1 MTAIIY
7 FLNLYQMELSIIFL
21 IIALIFFSPLILG
34 LIFMGAQKKI
44 NLKHTNSGLNKP
56 GYVGY
61 CWTYFFFSFFVP
73 IFRGEILIGV
83 LHLIFSVVTF
93 GLFQLVIPFLYNKQ
107 FTSRMLTSGWELS
120 DTEENMQVARLKLGI
135 GK

>member
-1 MTAIIY
+1 
-7 FLNLYQMELSIIFL
+7 MELSIISL
-21 IIALIFFSPLILG
+21 IIILIFFSPLILG

-93 GLFQLVIPFLYNKQ
+93 GLFQLVIPYLYNKQ

-135 GK
+135 GN

>member
-1 MTAIIY
+1 
-7 FLNLYQMELSIIFL
+7 MELSIVFL
-21 IIALIFFSPLILG
+21 VIILIFFSPLILG

-44 NLKHTNSGLNKP
+44 NLKHTNSSLNKP
-56 GYVGY
+56 GFVGY

-120 DTEENMQVARLKLGI
+120 DIEENMQAARLKLGI
-135 GK
+135 GN

>member
-1 MTAIIY
+1 
-7 FLNLYQMELSIIFL
+7 MELSIIFL
-21 IIALIFFSPLILG
+21 IIILIFFLPLILG

-83 LHLIFSVVTF
+83 LHLVFSVVTF

-135 GK
+135 GN

>member
-1 MTAIIY
+1 
-7 FLNLYQMELSIIFL
+7 MELSIIFL
-21 IIALIFFSPLILG
+21 IIILIFFLPLILG

-44 NLKHTNSGLNKP
+44 NLKHTNSSLNKP

-135 GK
+135 GN

>member
-1 MTAIIY
+1 
-7 FLNLYQMELSIIFL
+7 MEQSIIFL
-21 IIALIFFSPLILG
+21 IIILIFFLPLILG

-44 NLKHTNSGLNKP
+44 NLKHANSGLNKP

-93 GLFQLVIPFLYNKQ
+93 GIFQLVIPFLYNKQ
-107 FTSRMLTSGWELS
+107 FTSRMLTSGWVLS

-135 GK
+135 GN

>member
-1 MTAIIY
+1 MA
-7 FLNLYQMELSIIFL
+7 LSIISL
-21 IIALIFFSPLILG
+21 IIILIFFLPLILG
-34 LIFMGAQKKI
+34 LIIMGVQKKI
-44 NLKHTNSGLNKP
+44 NLKHTNSSLNKP

-73 IFRGEILIGV
+73 IFRGEIFIGV
-83 LHLIFSVVTF
+83 LHLIFSIVTF

-120 DTEENMQVARLKLGI
+120 DTEENMQLARLKLGI
-135 GK
+135 GN

>member
-1 MTAIIY
+1 
-7 FLNLYQMELSIIFL
+7 MEFSIIF
-21 IIALIFFSPLILG
+21 IIVILIFFSPLILG

-44 NLKHTNSGLNKP
+44 NLKHSNSGLNKP
-56 GYVGY
+56 GFVGY

-83 LHLIFSVVTF
+83 LHFIFSVVTF

-107 FTSRMLTSGWELS
+107 FTSRMLTSGWEIS
-120 DTEENMQVARLKLGI
+120 DTEEKTKLAKLKLGI
-135 GK
+135 GI

>member
-1 MTAIIY
+1 
-7 FLNLYQMELSIIFL
+7 MEYSIVFL
-21 IIALIFFSPLILG
+21 IIILVFFSPLILG

-44 NLKHTNSGLNKP
+44 NLKHSNSGLNKP
-56 GYVGY
+56 GYFGY

-93 GLFQLVIPFLYNKQ
+93 GLFQLIIPFLYNKQ

-120 DTEENMQVARLKLGI
+120 DTEENMQVARLRLGI
-135 GK
+135 GN

>member
-1 MTAIIY
+1 
-7 FLNLYQMELSIIFL
+7 MELSIIFSV
-21 IIALIFFSPLILG
+21 IILIFFSPLILG

-44 NLKHTNSGLNKP
+44 NLKHTNSSLNKP
-56 GYVGY
+56 GFIGY

-135 GK
+135 GN

>member
-1 MTAIIY
+1 
-7 FLNLYQMELSIIFL
+7 MELSIISL
-21 IIALIFFSPLILG
+21 IIILIFFSPLILG

-107 FTSRMLTSGWELS
+107 YTSRMLTSGWELS

-135 GK
+135 GN

>member
-1 MTAIIY
+1 
-7 FLNLYQMELSIIFL
+7 MELSIVFL
-21 IIALIFFSPLILG
+21 VIILIFFSPLILG

-44 NLKHTNSGLNKP
+44 NLKHTNSSLNKP

-120 DTEENMQVARLKLGI
+120 DTEENMQAARLKLGI
-135 GK
+135 GN

>member
-1 MTAIIY
+1 
-7 FLNLYQMELSIIFL
+7 MELLIIFFF
-21 IIALIFFSPLILG
+21 IILIFFSPLILG

-44 NLKHTNSGLNKP
+44 NLKHTNSSLNKP
-56 GYVGY
+56 GFVGY

-120 DTEENMQVARLKLGI
+120 DTEENMQAARLKLGI
-135 GK
+135 GN

>member
-1 MTAIIY
+1 
-7 FLNLYQMELSIIFL
+7 MELSIVL
-21 IIALIFFSPLILG
+21 LVIILIFFSPLILG

-44 NLKHTNSGLNKP
+44 NLKHTNSSLNKP
-56 GYVGY
+56 GFVGY

-120 DTEENMQVARLKLGI
+120 DTEENMQIARLKLGI
-135 GK
+135 GN

>member
-1 MTAIIY
+1 MT
-7 FLNLYQMELSIIFL
+7 LSIISL
-21 IIALIFFSPLILG
+21 IMILIFFLPLILG
-34 LIFMGAQKKI
+34 LIIMGVQKKI
-44 NLKHTNSGLNKP
+44 NLKHTNSSLNKP

-83 LHLIFSVVTF
+83 LHIIFSIVTF

-120 DTEENMQVARLKLGI
+120 DTEENMQLARLRIGI
-135 GK
+135 GN

>member
-1 MTAIIY
+1 
-7 FLNLYQMELSIIFL
+7 MELSIIF
-21 IIALIFFSPLILG
+21 IIIFLIFFSPLILG

-107 FTSRMLTSGWELS
+107 FTSRMLTSGWELG

-135 GK
+135 GN

>member
-1 MTAIIY
+1 
-7 FLNLYQMELSIIFL
+7 MELSIIFL
-21 IIALIFFSPLILG
+21 IIILIFFSPLILG
-34 LIFMGAQKKI
+34 LIFMGAQKKV
-44 NLKHTNSGLNKP
+44 NLKHSNSGLNKP

-83 LHLIFSVVTF
+83 LHLIFSIVTF

-120 DTEENMQVARLKLGI
+120 DTDENMQLARLKLGI
-135 GK
+135 GN

>member
-1 MTAIIY
+1 
-7 FLNLYQMELSIIFL
+7 
-21 IIALIFFSPLILG
+21 
-34 LIFMGAQKKI
+34 MGAQKKI
-44 NLKHTNSGLNKP
+44 NLKHTNPGLNKS

-107 FTSRMLTSGWELS
+107 FTSRMLTNGWEIS
-120 DTEENMQVARLKLGI
+120 DTEEKTKLAKLKLGI
-135 GK
+135 GI

>member
-1 MTAIIY
+1 
-7 FLNLYQMELSIIFL
+7 MELSIVFL
-21 IIALIFFSPLILG
+21 VIILIFFSPLILG
-34 LIFMGAQKKI
+34 LIFMGVQKKI
-44 NLKHTNSGLNKP
+44 NLRHTNSSLNKP
-56 GYVGY
+56 GFVGY

-120 DTEENMQVARLKLGI
+120 DTEENMQAARLKLGI
-135 GK
+135 GN

>member
-1 MTAIIY
+1 MA
-7 FLNLYQMELSIIFL
+7 LSIISL
-21 IIALIFFSPLILG
+21 IIILIFFLPLILG
-34 LIFMGAQKKI
+34 LIIMGVQKKI
-44 NLKHTNSGLNKP
+44 NLKHTNSSLNKP

-83 LHLIFSVVTF
+83 LHLIFSIVTF

-120 DTEENMQVARLKLGI
+120 DTEENMQLARLRLGI
-135 GK
+135 GN

>member
-1 MTAIIY
+1 
-7 FLNLYQMELSIIFL
+7 MELSIVFL
-21 IIALIFFSPLILG
+21 IIILIFFSPLILG

-44 NLKHTNSGLNKP
+44 NLRHTNSSLNKP
-56 GYVGY
+56 GFVGY

-135 GK
+135 GN

>member
-1 MTAIIY
+1 
-7 FLNLYQMELSIIFL
+7 MELSIIFFV
-21 IIALIFFSPLILG
+21 IILIFFSPLILG

-44 NLKHTNSGLNKP
+44 NLKHTNSSLNKP
-56 GYVGY
+56 GFVGY

-83 LHLIFSVVTF
+83 LHLIFSLVTF

-120 DTEENMQVARLKLGI
+120 DTEENMQIARLKLGI
-135 GK
+135 GN

>member
-1 MTAIIY
+1 
-7 FLNLYQMELSIIFL
+7 MELSIIF
-21 IIALIFFSPLILG
+21 IIIILIFFSPLILG

-44 NLKHTNSGLNKP
+44 NLKHTNSSLNKP
-56 GYVGY
+56 GFVGY

-120 DTEENMQVARLKLGI
+120 DTEENMQIARLKLGI
-135 GK
+135 GS

>member
-1 MTAIIY
+1 
-7 FLNLYQMELSIIFL
+7 MELSIIF
-21 IIALIFFSPLILG
+21 IIIILIFFSPLILG

-44 NLKHTNSGLNKP
+44 NLKHTNSSLNKP
-56 GYVGY
+56 GFVGY

-107 FTSRMLTSGWELS
+107 FTRRMLTSGWELS
-120 DTEENMQVARLKLGI
+120 DTEEKMQAARLKLGI
-135 GK
+135 GN